1 MRKLTLLLSVMIVLI
16 TVGSSKLSADNPLK
30 SAKIAKAAFHN
41 PKAVTAKK
49 QFDNF
54 SLTLTRGNI
63 SGVWV
68 IELSGPT
75 GTYQY
80 PFNSGTITIPSGIY
94 QVGIHAAGGTSS
106 NYTIA
111 GSVCTY
117 NFYTYGSSA
126 YYNYVP
132 CTCGSGSFS
141 IN

>member
-16 TVGSSKLSADNPLK
+16 TAGASKLSADNPLK
-30 SAKIAKAAFHN
+30 STKSPTAA
-41 PKAVTAKK
+41 TANTKK
-49 QFDNF
+49 QFANF

-63 SGVWV
+63 SGFWV

-80 PFNSGTITIPSGIY
+80 PFNSGTITIPAGTY
-94 QVGIHAAGGTSS
+94 QVGIHPTNGTSG

-117 NFYTYGSSA
+117 NYNTYGNSA
-126 YYNYVP
+126 YYSNVP
-132 CTCGSGSFS
+132 CTCGSGYFS